1 VRPSD
6 RLSISIATLALA
18 TAGALPVAAGAQDA
32 SLAVE
37 VLGGGAVPVASFASG
52 DAVGEGTDTG
62 ASLGVRFT
70 MTGQGRRTT
79 YLGFGQHRFGC
90 VAAGC
95 PTDGSYVATGVE
107 AGFRIKL
114 LQRGSVLP
122 WVSLGGLTT
131 RVESPGLPQSPSGVS
146 SLGYGGEAGAGLYI
160 GAGHAVA
167 VNPQVRFATVGVDLP
182 GQRRLT
188 LRYVVAT
195 VGLVLA
201 F

>member
-1 VRPSD
+1 MRLSD
-6 RLSISIATLALA
+6 RLSIVIATLAVA
-18 TAGALPVAAGAQDA
+18 VALPVAAGAQDA

-62 ASLGVRFT
+62 ASFGVLFT
-70 MTGQGRRTT
+70 MTGRGRRTT
-79 YLGFGQHRFGC
+79 YFGFGQHRFGC
-90 VAAGC
+90 VDAGC
-95 PTDGSYVATGVE
+95 PTDGSYVATGLD

-131 RVESPGLPQSPSGVS
+131 RVESPGLPGSPSGVS
-146 SLGYGGEAGAGLYI
+146 SLGYGGAAGAGLYI
-160 GAGHAVA
+160 GSGHAVA
-167 VNPQVRFATVGVDLP
+167 LNPQVRFATVGVDLP
-182 GQRRLT
+182 GQSRMT